1 MVKGRHILGDCPLSV
16 NCAHSPHRNDGRFD
30 PPIIEVVVAMV
41 SSAVLLDEPFG
52 IREIVG
58 AVLIVGAS
66 LVEFVGANGRRTGN
80 ASGT

>member
-1 MVKGRHILGDCPLSV
+1 
-16 NCAHSPHRNDGRFD
+16 
-30 PPIIEVVVAMV
+30 MV